1 MDNVIVPSEYKLLV
15 VDDLITNVQL
25 LKVVLKKQGF
35 EVATAGGGQEALEK
49 VKTEKPDLIL
59 LDVMMP
65 DIDGFE
71 VARILKNDPEHK
83 DIPIIF
89 LTALSTSEDMLRG
102 AAAGGSDYVPK
113 PFKREV
119 LLARIDYQLRMLNAT
134 RALLRRT
141 EELNNSLIERDRLH
155 AVIAHDLRSPMGS
168 IKMILNLLLSSLDK
182 TVLGEDLH
190 ELLLMANRTT
200 EETFALLENLLS
212 WSKNQMG
219 KLELSQRNTDLAE
232 LIQDSLLIFNSICQ
246 TKNIEIN
253 AEEFVQT
260 DVYVDIDIFKTIFRN
275 LLSNAVKFSPE
286 GGIIQIKV
294 ERKDDMAVISVTDHG
309 KGIKKEDHGK
319 VLDPNTNFT
328 SYGTKNEEGSGL
340 GLALCRDFTE
350 RLGGTLWFVSEE
362 NKGSTFHFTVPLAH
376 S

>member
-1 MDNVIVPSEYKLLV
+1 MDNVIVPSDYKILV

-35 EVATAGGGQEALEK
+35 EVVTAGGGQEALEK
-49 VKTEKPDLIL
+49 VESERPDLIL

-71 VARILKNDPEHK
+71 VSRILKKDPVHK

-102 AAAGGSDYVPK
+102 SAAGGSDYVPK

-141 EELNNSLIERDRLH
+141 KELNDSLKERDRLH

-168 IKMILNLLLSSLDK
+168 IKMILNLLLTSLEK
-182 TVLGEDLH
+182 TVVGEDLY

-219 KLELSQRNTDLAE
+219 KLELLLRDTDLNE
-232 LIQDSLLIFNSICQ
+232 VIQDSLLIFNSISQ
-246 TKNIEIN
+246 TKNIQIQCD
-253 AEEFVQT
+253 EFAQT
-260 DVYVDIDIFKTIFRN
+260 DVYVDIDVFKTIFRN

-286 GGIIQIKV
+286 GSKIIISV
-294 ERKDDMAVISVTDHG
+294 DRKDDMAVVNVTDFG
-309 KGIKKEDHGK
+309 KGIKKDDQNK
-319 VLDPNTNFT
+319 VLDPNNNFT

-340 GLALCRDFTE
+340 GLALCRDFSE
-350 RLGGTLWFVSEE
+350 RLSGDLWFVSEE
-362 NKGSTFHFTVPLAH
+362 GKGSTFSFSIPL
-376 S
+376 SKK

>member
-35 EVATAGGGQEALEK
+35 EVVTAGGGQEALEK
-49 VKTEKPDLIL
+49 VESENPDLIL

-71 VARILKNDPEHK
+71 VSRILKKDPAHK

-113 PFKREV
+113 PFKREI

-134 RALLRRT
+134 RALLKRT
-141 EELNNSLIERDRLH
+141 EELNNSLRERDRLH
-155 AVIAHDLRSPMGS
+155 AVIAHDLRSPIGS
-168 IKMILNLLLSSLDK
+168 IKMILNLLLSSVDK
-182 TVLGEDLH
+182 RMIGEDLY

-200 EETFALLENLLS
+200 EETFSLLENLLS

-219 KLELSQRNTDLAE
+219 KLELSLRDVDLSE
-232 LIQDSLLIFNSICQ
+232 LIQDSLLIFTSISQ
-246 TKNIEIN
+246 TKNIEIRSEDFPSTQVN
-253 AEEFVQT
+253 
-260 DVYVDIDIFKTIFRN
+260 VDIDIFKTIFRN
-275 LLSNAVKFSPE
+275 LLSNAVKFSKE
-286 GGIIQIKV
+286 GGEIL
-294 ERKDDMAVISVTDHG
+294 ISVDRMENEAVVNVTDYG
-309 KGIKKEDHGK
+309 KGIKKDDQNK
-319 VLDPNTNFT
+319 VLDPNTTFT

-340 GLALCRDFTE
+340 GLALCRDFTK
-350 RLGGTLWFVSEE
+350 RLGGRLWFVSEE
-362 NKGSTFHFTVPLAH
+362 NKGSTFSFSVPLTT
-376 S
+376 

>member
-71 VARILKNDPEHK
+71 VSRILKRDPESK

-141 EELNNSLIERDRLH
+141 DELNNSLMERDRLH

-168 IKMILNLLLSSLDK
+168 IKMILNLLLNSLDK
-182 TVLGEDLH
+182 TVIGEDLH

-219 KLELSQRNTDLAE
+219 KLELSLRNTDLAE
-232 LIQDSLLIFNSICQ
+232 LIQDSLLIFSSISQ
-246 TKNIEIN
+246 TKNIEIRS
-253 AEEFVQT
+253 EEFPQT
-260 DVYVDIDIFKTIFRN
+260 NVNVDIDVFKTIFRN

-286 GGIIQIKV
+286 GGSIIISV
-294 ERKDDMAVISVTDHG
+294 NLKDDMAVVNVTDFG
-309 KGIKKEDHGK
+309 KGIKKEDQSK

-350 RLGGTLWFVSEE
+350 RLGGKLWFVSEE
-362 NKGSTFHFTVPLAH
+362 NKGSTFSFSVHLTK
-376 S
+376 

>member
-49 VKTEKPDLIL
+49 VKSENPDLIL

-71 VARILKNDPEHK
+71 VARILKKDPEHK

-102 AAAGGSDYVPK
+102 SAAGGSDYVPK

-141 EELNNSLIERDRLH
+141 EELNNSLKERDRLH

-168 IKMILNLLLSSLDK
+168 IKMILNLLLNSLDK
-182 TVLGEDLH
+182 TVIGEDLY

-200 EETFALLENLLS
+200 EETFSLLENLLS

-219 KLELSQRNTDLAE
+219 KLELSLRNTDLAE
-232 LIQDSLLIFNSICQ
+232 LIQDSLLIFSSISQ
-246 TKNIEIN
+246 TKNIEIQ
-253 AEEFVQT
+253 AEEFLQT
-260 DVYVDIDIFKTIFRN
+260 DVSVDIDMFKTIFRN

-286 GGIIQIKV
+286 GGNIIISV
-294 ERKDDMAVISVTDHG
+294 ERQEDMAVVSVTDFG
-309 KGIKKEDHGK
+309 KGIKKEDQSK

-350 RLGGTLWFVSEE
+350 RLGGKLWFVSEE
-362 NKGSTFHFTVPLAH
+362 NKGSTFSFSVPLVK
-376 S
+376 